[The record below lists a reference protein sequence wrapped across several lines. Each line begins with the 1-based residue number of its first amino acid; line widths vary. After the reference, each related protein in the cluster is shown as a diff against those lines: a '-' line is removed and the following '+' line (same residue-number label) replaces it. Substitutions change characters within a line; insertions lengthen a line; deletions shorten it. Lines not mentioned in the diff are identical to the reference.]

1 MPAFWLFSVVLITTY
16 AFFAEEVFG
25 SFLPFV
31 KTDGGWLI
39 GLLVISIGTILVLV
53 FANVAELLAI
63 LMLRRT
69 KITHTEPSQQFQ

>member
-53 FANVAELLAI
+53 FANVAELLA
-63 LMLRRT
+63 MPNAQ
-69 KITHTEPSQQFQ
+69 KNKDHAH

>member
-1 MPAFWLFSVVLITTY
+1 MPVVWILSVILVTVY

-39 GLLVISIGTILVLV
+39 GLLVLTIGTILMLV
-53 FANVAELLAI
+53 AANVKELIA
-63 LMLRRT
+63 M
-69 KITHTEPSQQFQ
+69 PSANKHGDHAH

>member
-1 MPAFWLFSVVLITTY
+1 MTIFWVFSIVLITIY

-39 GLLVISIGTILVLV
+39 GLLVLSLGTVIALV
-53 FANVAELLAI
+53 FCNVAELLA
-63 LMLRRT
+63 M
-69 KITHTEPSQQFQ
+69 PSANKDNDHAH

>member
-1 MPAFWLFSVVLITTY
+1 MMPLFWLLSVIVTTIY

-39 GLLVISIGTILVLV
+39 GLLVLTIGIILVLV
-53 FANVAELLAI
+53 FANVAELLA
-63 LMLRRT
+63 MPGAN
-69 KITHTEPSQQFQ
+69 KSKDHSH

>member
-1 MPAFWLFSVVLITTY
+1 MPVVWIFSVILVTVY

-39 GLLVISIGTILVLV
+39 GLLVLTIGTILMLV
-53 FANVAELLAI
+53 AANVKELIA
-63 LMLRRT
+63 MPGAN
-69 KITHTEPSQQFQ
+69 KDGDHAH